1 MVNYNFTAQ
10 TINFTIHTIQI
21 FFFYRK
27 HIKIYITSKNS
38 AHLSIN
44 EPRKQRSPLDESRK
58 PKNRSRFSFLF
69 TRKEKM
75 ASVQERLQLKRVP
88 LDKWSISEQLYLASA
103 VATSGD
109 QNWMSV
115 SRNMKMAC
123 GDSRPTEWFSQ
134 KSCAA
139 QYEKLLENV
148 GTTKRKK
155 RSEKDTTPQ
164 VVETP
169 IEMIVRKL
177 TQDRIAELNEF
188 LENNRNEYS
197 TIQEDIAALENDTFT
212 DEQLREMCDQIEEEE
227 KQQELWTKVS
237 EWFSELGANFIGFF
251 RFWAFS
257 AKYDRF

>member
-1 MVNYNFTAQ
+1 
-10 TINFTIHTIQI
+10 
-21 FFFYRK
+21 
-27 HIKIYITSKNS
+27 
-38 AHLSIN
+38 
-44 EPRKQRSPLDESRK
+44 
-58 PKNRSRFSFLF
+58 
-69 TRKEKM
+69 M

-115 SRNMKMAC
+115 SRNLKMAC
-123 GDSRPTEWFSQ
+123 GENRPSEWFSQ

-148 GTTKRKK
+148 GTSKRKK

-177 TQDRIAELNEF
+177 TQDRITELTECIH
-188 LENNRNEYS
+188 NNRNEYS
-197 TIQEDIAALENDTFT
+197 TIQEDIDALENDAFT
-212 DEQLREMCDQIEEEE
+212 EEQLREMFDQIEEEE
-227 KQQELWTKVS
+227 KQQELWVKVS
-237 EWFSELGANFIGFF
+237 VELRELGANFTGFL
-251 RFWAFS
+251 
-257 AKYDRF
+257 YNPH